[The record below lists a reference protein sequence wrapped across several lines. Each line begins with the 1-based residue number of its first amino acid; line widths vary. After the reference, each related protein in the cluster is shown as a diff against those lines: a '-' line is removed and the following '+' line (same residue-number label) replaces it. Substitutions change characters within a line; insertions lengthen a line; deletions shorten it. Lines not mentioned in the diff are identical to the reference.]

1 MSKEILLKT
10 QDGPPGASSLP
21 TPKFRPD
28 NPKLAITYKIL
39 SGIVVCINLL
49 CMKVLYEYNPDLGTA
64 QLLVFRSSLSVLL
77 LFSYHNTHLKYILY
91 DSVDRGSVPPLI
103 SRMITGNFGIF
114 IVVMA
119 AKYFTLTVV
128 AMVINCAPFVS
139 LFLAGPIL
147 GEKITISQVAVVAI
161 AFSGLALMILGGN

>member
-1 MSKEILLKT
+1 M
-10 QDGPPGASSLP
+10 
-21 TPKFRPD
+21 
-28 NPKLAITYKIL
+28 
-39 SGIVVCINLL
+39 
-49 CMKVLYEYNPDLGTA
+49 
-64 QLLVFRSSLSVLL
+64 LVYRSFLSVLIL
-77 LFSYHNTHLKYILY
+77 ICYHNTHLKHIMY

-114 IVVMA
+114 IIVMA

-147 GEKITISQVAVVAI
+147 GEKITI
-161 AFSGLALMILGGN
+161 

>member
-1 MSKEILLKT
+1 M
-10 QDGPPGASSLP
+10 
-21 TPKFRPD
+21 
-28 NPKLAITYKIL
+28 
-39 SGIVVCINLL
+39 
-49 CMKVLYEYNPDLGTA
+49 
-64 QLLVFRSSLSVLL
+64 
-77 LFSYHNTHLKYILY
+77 Y

-114 IVVMA
+114 IIVMA

-147 GEKITISQVAVVAI
+147 GEKITIQQVLTVVI